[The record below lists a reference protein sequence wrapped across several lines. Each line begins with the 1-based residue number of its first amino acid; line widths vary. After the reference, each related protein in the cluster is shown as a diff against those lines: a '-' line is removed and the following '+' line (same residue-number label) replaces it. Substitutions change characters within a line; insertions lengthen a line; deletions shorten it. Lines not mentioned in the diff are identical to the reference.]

1 MDDLIFSGLFALAA
15 LCVALAAWPLDRRLT
30 LGGVAAFAL
39 YLGAD
44 DLVTGLPTWLPA
56 LDILPGA
63 WNWDGKLYSLALAA
77 LVVMVLRLTPRQL
90 GLVWPQARIRTAV
103 VVSLAY
109 VAWATWLGHY
119 FDAGYTAETLA
130 FQASM
135 PGLAEEL
142 AYRGLAPA
150 LLLGL
155 AQRGGRADPPHA
167 AVILATAVVFGL
179 WHGLGYSAGVVSMDG
194 MSAAL
199 TGFGGLVAGWLRFA
213 TGSLLLPVLVHG
225 AANVAFHLGGA
236 L

>member
-1 MDDLIFSGLFALAA
+1 MDDLISSGLFALAA
-15 LCVALAAWPLDRRLT
+15 FAVALAVWPLDRRIT
-30 LGGVAAFAL
+30 LAGAAAFAL

-44 DLVTGLPTWLPA
+44 DFITGLPRRVPL

-77 LVVMVLRLTPRQL
+77 MVIVALRLTPRQL
-90 GLVWPQARIRTAV
+90 GLAWPQAKLRLAT

-109 VAWATWLGHY
+109 IAWATWLGHH
-119 FDAGYTAETLA
+119 FGTSHSPETLA
-130 FQASM
+130 FQATM

-150 LLLGL
+150 LLLSL
-155 AQRGGRADPPHA
+155 AQRGGRADPPHL
-167 AVILATAVVFGL
+167 AVILATAAVFGL
-179 WHGLGYSAGVVSMDG
+179 WHGLSTSQGAIAMDW

-213 TGSLLLPVLVHG
+213 TGSLLFPVLVHG
-225 AANVAFHLGGA
+225 VANVAFQLGGS

>member
-1 MDDLIFSGLFALAA
+1 MDELIHTGVFALAA
-15 LCVALAAWPLDRRLT
+15 FCIAVATWPLDRRVT
-30 LGGVAAFAL
+30 LGSAAAFAL
-39 YLGAD
+39 YLAAD
-44 DLVTGLPTWLPA
+44 DLVTGLPRLLPM

-77 LVVMVLRLTPRQL
+77 AIILALRLSPAQL
-90 GLVWPQARIRTAV
+90 GLVWPQARLRLAT

-109 VAWATWLGHY
+109 VAWATWLGHHFGTSY
-119 FDAGYTAETLA
+119 SPETLA
-130 FQASM
+130 FQATM

-155 AQRGGRADPPHA
+155 ALRGGRADPPHA
-167 AVILATAVVFGL
+167 AVILATALVFGL
-179 WHGLGYSAGVVSMDG
+179 WHGLAYSQGDISMDWT
-194 MSAAL
+194 SAAL

-213 TGSLLLPVLVHG
+213 TRSLLFPVLVHG
-225 AANVAFHLGGA
+225 VANVAFQLGGS